1 MGRGGWEVKVKTCE
15 PWYGTISANRGMVP
29 EKDVIGTRKTW
40 FAAHIG
46 GQGTGLEGFEGI

>member
-46 GQGTGLEGFEGI
+46 GQETGLEGFEGI